1 MTRQKMKLRKSLF
14 IKKEDKIILIL
25 VIILILTY
33 ILIKLFTEKSKT
45 ILLEYAK
52 NKSVEL
58 TTIIINESIKESILD
73 EKINNMLEI
82 VKNESNEIVGVNFNN
97 TLTNKI
103 LYKVNYSMLNNIKTI
118 ENGNDEIVK
127 NKLNNNFFDNKNII
141 FQVPFNVI
149 NGKPALIGI
158 GPRIPFKI
166 EILGSSTNNILTNV
180 KEYGI
185 NNSLVELLLE
195 IEINIQ
201 IILPFTSEKTTIK
214 KKIPISTKIIQGKI
228 PEYYGGMISART

>member
-1 MTRQKMKLRKSLF
+1 MK
-14 IKKEDKIILIL
+14 
-25 VIILILTY
+25 
-33 ILIKLFTEKSKT
+33 
-45 ILLEYAK
+45 
-52 NKSVEL
+52 
-58 TTIIINESIKESILD
+58 SIKESILD
-73 EKINNMLEI
+73 EKINDMLEI
-82 VKNESNEIVGVNFNN
+82 VKNESNEIVGINFNN
-97 TLTNKI
+97 TQTNKI
-103 LYKVNYSMLNNIKTI
+103 LYKINYSMLNNIKTI
-118 ENGNDEIVK
+118 ENGNDEVVK
-127 NKLNNNFFDNKNII
+127 VKLKNNFFDNKNMI
-141 FQVPFNVI
+141 FQVPFNVM
-149 NGKPALIGI
+149 NEKPVLIGI

-195 IEINIQ
+195 IEINTQ

>member
-1 MTRQKMKLRKSLF
+1 MKLRKTLF
-14 IKKEDKIILIL
+14 IKKEDKIILIIA
-25 VIILILTY
+25 IILILTY

-52 NKSVEL
+52 NKSIEL
-58 TTIIINESIKESILD
+58 SSIIINESIKESILD
-73 EKINNMLEI
+73 KKINEMLEI
-82 VKNESNEIVGVNFNN
+82 IKNENNEIIGVNFNN
-97 TLTNKI
+97 TQTNKI
-103 LYKVNYSMLNNIKTI
+103 LYDINYSMLNSIKMI
-118 ENGNDEIVK
+118 ENGDSKITK
-127 NKLNNNFFDNKNII
+127 DKLKNNFLDNKNMI
-141 FQVPFNVI
+141 FQVPFNVV
-149 NGKPALIGI
+149 NEKPILIGI

-195 IEINIQ
+195 TEINIQ
-201 IILPFTSEKTTIK
+201 IILPFTSEKTTIN
-214 KKIPISTKIIQGKI
+214 KKIPISSKIIQGKI

>member
-1 MTRQKMKLRKSLF
+1 MKLRKTLF
-14 IKKEDKIILIL
+14 IKKEDKIILIIA
-25 VIILILTY
+25 IILILTY

-52 NKSVEL
+52 NKSIEL
-58 TTIIINESIKESILD
+58 SSIIINESIKESILD
-73 EKINNMLEI
+73 KKINEMLEI
-82 VKNESNEIVGVNFNN
+82 IKNENNEIIGVNFNN
-97 TLTNKI
+97 TQTNKI
-103 LYKVNYSMLNNIKTI
+103 LYDINYSMLNSIKMI
-118 ENGNDEIVK
+118 ENGDSKITK
-127 NKLNNNFFDNKNII
+127 DKLKNNFLDNKNMI
-141 FQVPFNVI
+141 FQVPFNVV
-149 NGKPALIGI
+149 NEKPILIGI

-195 IEINIQ
+195 TEINIQ
-201 IILPFTSEKTTIK
+201 IILPFTSEKTTIN

>member
-1 MTRQKMKLRKSLF
+1 MIRQKMKLRKTLF
-14 IKKEDKIILIL
+14 IKIEDKIILII

-45 ILLEYAK
+45 ILLDYAK
-52 NKSVEL
+52 NKSIEL
-58 TTIIINESIKESILD
+58 STIIINESIKDSILD
-73 EKINNMLEI
+73 EKLNDMLEI
-82 VKNESNEIVGVNFNN
+82 MKNESNEIIGVNFNN
-97 TLTNKI
+97 TQTNKI
-103 LYKVNYSMLNNIKTI
+103 LYDINYSMLNNIKMI
-118 ENGNDEIVK
+118 ENGDNRIVK
-127 NKLNNNFFDNKNII
+127 DKLKNNFLDNENMI

-149 NGKPALIGI
+149 NEKPALIGI

-195 IEINIQ
+195 IEINVQ
-201 IILPFTSEKTTIK
+201 IILPFTSEKNTIS

>member
-1 MTRQKMKLRKSLF
+1 MTRQKMKLRKALF
-14 IKKEDKIILIL
+14 INREEKIILIL
-25 VIILILTY
+25 VIVLILTY

-52 NKSVEL
+52 NKSIEL
-58 TTIIINESIKESILD
+58 STIIINESIKESILD
-73 EKINNMLEI
+73 EKINDMLEI
-82 VKNESNEIVGVNFNN
+82 VKNESNEIVGINFNN
-97 TLTNKI
+97 TQTNKI
-103 LYKVNYSMLNNIKTI
+103 LYKINYSMLNNIKAI
-118 ENGNDEIVK
+118 ENGNDEVVK
-127 NKLNNNFFDNKNII
+127 VELKNNFFDNKNMI
-141 FQVPFNVI
+141 FQVPFNVM
-149 NGKPALIGI
+149 NEKPVLIGI
-158 GPRIPFKI
+158 GPKIPFKI

-195 IEINIQ
+195 IEVNIQ
-201 IILPFTSEKTTIK
+201 IILPFISKKTIIK